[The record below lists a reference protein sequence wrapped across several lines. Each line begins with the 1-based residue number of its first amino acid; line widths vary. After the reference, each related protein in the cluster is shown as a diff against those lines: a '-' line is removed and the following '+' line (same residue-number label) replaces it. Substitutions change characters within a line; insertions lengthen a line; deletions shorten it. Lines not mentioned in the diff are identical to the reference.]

1 MNVAIKNTKIIPVTK
16 APPTLETFE
25 ITSAPRLAKKV
36 TKIIQRIAKIP
47 TTWVALKGPKAQ
59 VCVISLPNNKAEKGI
74 NTFDEIFINQT
85 IQLESQMK
93 VPINASFSPIVLL
106 SQA

>member
-1 MNVAIKNTKIIPVTK
+1 M
-16 APPTLETFE
+16 
-25 ITSAPRLAKKV
+25 
-36 TKIIQRIAKIP
+36 
-47 TTWVALKGPKAQ
+47 
-59 VCVISLPNNKAEKGI
+59 